1 MSEEPTKYSKYEVQH
16 LLGLKSDEFTMERIF
31 NVYKQVDSKHYYY
44 NILQAVHF
52 PKYKKS
58 NMYDTYY
65 TRPNEPWTLISYRHY
80 KVISLWWLIAAF
92 NGIDNTFEI
101 MKPGTRL
108 LIPTPSAV
116 RAIIDDIKS
125 KV

>member
-16 LLGLKSDEFTMERIF
+16 FLGLKSDDFTMERIF

-44 NILQAVHF
+44 NILQTVQF
-52 PKYKKS
+52 PKYKES
-58 NMYDTYY
+58 NMYTTYF

-80 KVISLWWLIAAF
+80 NVVSLWWLIAAF
-92 NGIDNTFEI
+92 NGIDNTFEV

-116 RAIIDDIKS
+116 RSIIDDIKS
-125 KV
+125 KI

>member
-31 NVYKQVDSKHYYY
+31 NVYKQVDSNHYYY
-44 NILQAVHF
+44 NILQTVQF
-52 PKYKKS
+52 PKYK
-58 NMYDTYY
+58 NTGTYTTY
-65 TRPNEPWTLISYRHY
+65 FTKPNEPWTVISHKHY

-92 NGIDNTFEI
+92 NGIDNTFTVL
-101 MKPGTRL
+101 PAGTRL
-108 LIPTPSAV
+108 LIPTPHAV